1 MQTTSSQP
9 RAIYYVVALQ
19 IWEYFSFYGMRALLI
34 LYLTNQLKYDDN
46 HAYALFS
53 AYCSLVYVT
62 PILGGYL
69 ADKLLGNRMAVML
82 GALLMAIG
90 HLVLGASETAP
101 LFLYL
106 SLAIIVCGYGLFKSN
121 VSCLLG
127 ELYEPA
133 DPRRDGGF
141 SLMYAAGNIGSIIA
155 PIACGYVQEEY
166 SWAMGF
172 ALAAIGMVAGLVIF
186 LCGNRHFQ
194 HTAGVNRQA
203 LCARRFLLP
212 NWGWLLVL
220 LVTAPLLI
228 AVLFWQEWSVYA
240 LIVATAIGLAVLAR
254 IYLRAETDKQRK
266 DLRLIVVLTAFS
278 LLFWAF
284 AQQGGSSISLY
295 IDRFVNRHIMSYEVP
310 TAMFQ
315 SINAFAVMLCG
326 MVLAWLVKESVNGN
340 RTVRIWGKFALGL
353 GLMSAGFCILTLSAR
368 WSAAYGQSSMPLM
381 VLGLAVMGFA
391 ELFIDPVAMSQ
402 ITRIEIPGVTGV
414 LTGIYMLLSGAI
426 ANYLAGVIAD
436 QTSQASF
443 DAAGAVNY
451 SIDAYITVFSQI
463 TWGALAC
470 VGVVLV
476 IWLYHSL
483 KVRTAVWRW
492 SNSFSGGLPGRQ
504 RLLPRLL
511 VINYRARIVQRDP
524 LFIRPRPRLMQG
536 LLRHLCQLRQPAT
549 YKHPL
554 FIKLFALGGG
564 VKYAKI
570 GRGVGAR

>member
-1 MQTTSSQP
+1 MNKHASQP

-34 LYLTNQLKYDDN
+34 LYLTNQLKYSDN
-46 HAYALFS
+46 HAYELFS

-62 PILGGYL
+62 PILGGFL
-69 ADKLLGNRMAVML
+69 ADKVLGNRMAVML

-90 HLVLGASETAP
+90 HVVLGASEIHP
-101 LFLYL
+101 SFLYL

-127 ELYEPA
+127 ELYEPT

-141 SLMYAAGNIGSIIA
+141 SLMYAAGNVGSIIA
-155 PIACGYVQEEY
+155 PIACGFAQEEY

-172 ALAAIGMVAGLVIF
+172 G
-186 LCGNRHFQ
+186 
-194 HTAGVNRQA
+194 
-203 LCARRFLLP
+203 LP

-220 LVTAPLLI
+220 LVATPALI
-228 AVLFWQEWSVYA
+228 TVLFWKEWSVYA
-240 LIVATAIGLAVLAR
+240 LIVATIIGLGVLAK
-254 IYLRAETDKQRK
+254 IYRKAENQKQRK
-266 DLRLIVVLTAFS
+266 ELGLIVTLTFFS
-278 LLFWAF
+278 MLFWAF

-295 IDRFVNRHIMSYEVP
+295 IDRFVNRDMFGYTVP

-326 MVLAWLVKESVNGN
+326 VFLAWVVKESVAGN

-368 WSAAYGQSSMPLM
+368 WSAMYGHSSLPLM

-443 DAAGAVNY
+443 DASGAINY
-451 SIDAYITVFSQI
+451 SINAYIEVFDQI

-470 VGVVLV
+470 VGLVLM
-476 IWLYHSL
+476 IWLYQAL
-483 KVRTAVWRW
+483 KFR
-492 SNSFSGGLPGRQ
+492 N
-504 RLLPRLL
+504 
-511 VINYRARIVQRDP
+511 RA
-524 LFIRPRPRLMQG
+524 L
-536 LLRHLCQLRQPAT
+536 
-549 YKHPL
+549 
-554 FIKLFALGGG
+554 ALES
-564 VKYAKI
+564 
-570 GRGVGAR
+570 

>member
-1 MQTTSSQP
+1 MNTQSSQP

-62 PILGGYL
+62 PILGGFL

-90 HLVLGASETAP
+90 HLVLGASEIAP
-101 LFLYL
+101 TFLYL
-106 SLAIIVCGYGLFKSN
+106 SLAIIVCGY
-121 VSCLLG
+121 
-127 ELYEPA
+127 
-133 DPRRDGGF
+133 
-141 SLMYAAGNIGSIIA
+141 
-155 PIACGYVQEEY
+155 VQQEY

-172 ALAAIGMVAGLVIF
+172 ALAAVGMIAGLVIF
-186 LCGNRHFQ
+186 LSGNHHFRH
-194 HTAGVNRQA
+194 TRGVNREA
-203 LCARRFLLP
+203 LRARSFVLP

-220 LVTAPLLI
+220 LIAAPLLI
-228 AVLFWQEWSVYA
+228 TVLFWQEWSVYA
-240 LIVATAIGLAVLAR
+240 LIVATVIGLAVLAR
-254 IYLRAETDKQRK
+254 IYLRAETARQRK
-266 DLRLIVVLTAFS
+266 ELRLIMVLTCFS

-295 IDRFVNRHIMSYEVP
+295 IDRFVNRHFMGYEIP

-315 SINAFAVMLCG
+315 SVNAFAVMLCG
-326 MVLAWLVKESVNGN
+326 VVLAWLVKENINGN

-368 WSAAYGQSSMPLM
+368 WSAAYGHSSMPLM

-436 QTSQASF
+436 QTSQGSF
-443 DAAGAVNY
+443 DAAGAINY
-451 SIDAYITVFSQI
+451 SINAYIEVFSQI
-463 TWGALAC
+463 TWGSLAC
-470 VGVVLV
+470 VGLVLA
-476 IWLYHSL
+476 IWLYHSV
-483 KVRTAVWRW
+483 K
-492 SNSFSGGLPGRQ
+492 
-504 RLLPRLL
+504 
-511 VINYRARIVQRDP
+511 IRAR
-524 LFIRPRPRLMQG
+524 RLAMES
-536 LLRHLCQLRQPAT
+536 
-549 YKHPL
+549 
-554 FIKLFALGGG
+554 
-564 VKYAKI
+564 
-570 GRGVGAR
+570 

>member
-1 MQTTSSQP
+1 MNKHASQP

-34 LYLTNQLKYDDN
+34 LYLTNQLKYNDT

-69 ADKLLGNRMAVML
+69 ADKVLGNRMAVMI
-82 GALLMAIG
+82 GALLMAVG
-90 HLVLGASETAP
+90 HLVLGASEIAP
-101 LFLYL
+101 AFLYL

-121 VSCLLG
+121 ISCLLG
-127 ELYEPA
+127 ELYHTD

-141 SLMYAAGNIGSIIA
+141 SLLYAAGNIGSIIA
-155 PIACGYVQEEY
+155 PIACGYEQEEY

-172 ALAAIGMVAGLVIF
+172 ALAAIGMLAGLVIF
-186 LCGNRHFQ
+186 LCGNRHFA
-194 HTAGVNRQA
+194 HTTGVNKTV
-203 LCARRFLLP
+203 LCARTFVLP
-212 NWGWLLVL
+212 NWAWLLVL
-220 LVTAPLLI
+220 LVAAPLLI
-228 AVLFWQEWSVYA
+228 TVLFWKEWSVYA
-240 LIVATAIGLAVLAR
+240 LIVATVIGLVVLAK
-254 IYLRAETDKQRK
+254 IYRQVQTQKQRK
-266 DLRLIVVLTAFS
+266 ELGLIVTLTFFS

-295 IDRFVNRHIMSYEVP
+295 IDRFVNRDILGYSIP

-315 SINAFAVMLCG
+315 SVNAFAVMLCG
-326 MVLAWLVKESVNGN
+326 IVLAWVVKESVSGN

-368 WSAAYGQSSMPLM
+368 WSAAYGHSSMPLM

-436 QTSQASF
+436 QTSQGAF
-443 DAAGAVNY
+443 DASGAINY
-451 SIDAYITVFSQI
+451 SINAYIDVFSEI

-470 VGVVLV
+470 VALVLL
-476 IWLYHSL
+476 IWLYQSL
-483 KVRTAVWRW
+483 K
-492 SNSFSGGLPGRQ
+492 FKK
-504 RLLPRLL
+504 
-511 VINYRARIVQRDP
+511 RA
-524 LFIRPRPRLMQG
+524 L
-536 LLRHLCQLRQPAT
+536 
-549 YKHPL
+549 
-554 FIKLFALGGG
+554 ALES
-564 VKYAKI
+564 
-570 GRGVGAR
+570 

>member
-101 LFLYL
+101 VFLYL

-203 LCARRFLLP
+203 LCAPPLP
-212 NWGWLLVL
+212 
-220 LVTAPLLI
+220 A
-228 AVLFWQEWSVYA
+228 
-240 LIVATAIGLAVLAR
+240 
-254 IYLRAETDKQRK
+254 AE
-266 DLRLIVVLTAFS
+266 
-278 LLFWAF
+278 
-284 AQQGGSSISLY
+284 
-295 IDRFVNRHIMSYEVP
+295 
-310 TAMFQ
+310 
-315 SINAFAVMLCG
+315 
-326 MVLAWLVKESVNGN
+326 
-340 RTVRIWGKFALGL
+340 
-353 GLMSAGFCILTLSAR
+353 
-368 WSAAYGQSSMPLM
+368 
-381 VLGLAVMGFA
+381 LGLAA
-391 ELFIDPVAMSQ
+391 
-402 ITRIEIPGVTGV
+402 
-414 LTGIYMLLSGAI
+414 GIAGYRPAADCGTV
-426 ANYLAGVIAD
+426 LAGV
-436 QTSQASF
+436 
-443 DAAGAVNY
+443 
-451 SIDAYITVFSQI
+451 
-463 TWGALAC
+463 
-470 VGVVLV
+470 VGVCPDRGHGH
-476 IWLYHSL
+476 WP
-483 KVRTAVWRW
+483 RGTGAD
-492 SNSFSGGLPGRQ
+492 LP
-504 RLLPRLL
+504 
-511 VINYRARIVQRDP
+511 ARRN
-524 LFIRPRPRLMQG
+524 R
-536 LLRHLCQLRQPAT
+536 
-549 YKHPL
+549 
-554 FIKLFALGGG
+554 
-564 VKYAKI
+564 
-570 GRGVGAR
+570 